1 MKEANFPRS
10 VKEVKFGA
18 WSLNPKLQTIFD
30 GEVERELEPLLFKI
44 LSYLIINKDEIIT
57 RQDLIDDVWCQHY
70 VDDNAINRAM
80 SELRKVLKSE
90 VQRGLVVKT
99 HYRKGYS
106 FFLEPEVVYYEEN
119 TVEITTIQASNNT
132 ITKKNNPIFIIFTI
146 AVIIVSFFYT
156 YSYFN
161 RSIEPE
167 EVSIESKEYTE
178 ETLSWMK
185 GLYSEFILSPD
196 NLYAAI
202 GFTQTESE
210 YSSLL
215 VKELGSGQEKKISG
229 VDSNLYPVGWNSSGT
244 KLIYKSE
251 NVKSCKFWEVD
262 INLSRESKYLFDCQ
276 RRYALG
282 ASLSDGS
289 FIYSK
294 YGYRQK
300 SELSVIVNRNLQTG
314 EEFQITSPNLNSFGD
329 KFLYYIKNK
338 NRIIFE
344 RLQSNNSSE
353 LYITDLE
360 GGNQVKLLVSE
371 NRIWGINYNE
381 LKDSILWYG
390 YKDNIIYEFSLSE
403 KKFINKIYTAGAG
416 KYSMTTPISNL
427 EVIAVTYPYAKN
439 VYFLDFSSS
448 DKIKLSNSEVY
459 NSSSSLADESA
470 IYLKINNNSN
480 TLYTVEEVNLDGEHI
495 SSKEPPLKYNKIY
508 KNPNTNNEIL
518 GMKNSIIH
526 ILNYDDFSVKQSI
539 EVKGDLYYV
548 EYLGSSNIGYIVHDK
563 ERNKN
568 LSYIYNR
575 DTSKS
580 ILLPIEGAVWFD
592 QLSPTKFVFL
602 SNVDKLFLFDTT
614 GSIKEIDENIGQSF
628 HKQLLSLVGTDL
640 YYSNGVFIKKYNLED
655 LSNIIKETVYE
666 VDYSKSLI
674 SEIKASERG
683 LLIGMLEVEE
693 NEFTKIKKSN

>member
-1 MKEANFPRS
+1 M
-10 VKEVKFGA
+10 
-18 WSLNPKLQTIFD
+18 L
-30 GEVERELEPLLFKI
+30 
-44 LSYLIINKDEIIT
+44 
-57 RQDLIDDVWCQHY
+57 
-70 VDDNAINRAM
+70 
-80 SELRKVLKSE
+80 
-90 VQRGLVVKT
+90 
-99 HYRKGYS
+99 
-106 FFLEPEVVYYEEN
+106 
-119 TVEITTIQASNNT
+119 
-132 ITKKNNPIFIIFTI
+132 
-146 AVIIVSFFYT
+146 
-156 YSYFN
+156 
-161 RSIEPE
+161 
-167 EVSIESKEYTE
+167 
-178 ETLSWMK
+178 
-185 GLYSEFILSPD
+185 
-196 NLYAAI
+196 
-202 GFTQTESE
+202 
-210 YSSLL
+210 
-215 VKELGSGQEKKISG
+215 
-229 VDSNLYPVGWNSSGT
+229 
-244 KLIYKSE
+244 
-251 NVKSCKFWEVD
+251 
-262 INLSRESKYLFDCQ
+262 
-276 RRYALG
+276 
-282 ASLSDGS
+282 
-289 FIYSK
+289 
-294 YGYRQK
+294 
-300 SELSVIVNRNLQTG
+300 
-314 EEFQITSPNLNSFGD
+314 

-427 EVIAVTYPYAKN
+427 EVIAVTYPYSKN

-448 DKIKLSNSEVY
+448 EKIKLSNSEVY

-470 IYLKINNNSN
+470 IYLKIDNNSN